1 MRGMIAFCGLDC
13 EKCEARIATIND
25 DNNLRKK
32 VADKWSK
39 LNNIEILPEH
49 INCLGCRGEGPKTY
63 YCSDLCEI
71 RKCVMG
77 KKLES
82 CGKCTEMNS
91 CKIIGAV
98 LENSDEARQNLKNQ

>member
-1 MRGMIAFCGLDC
+1 MKEMIAFCGLDC

-71 RKCVMG
+71 RKCVMS

-82 CGKCTEMNS
+82 CGKCVEMNS
-91 CKIIGAV
+91 CKIIGAI
-98 LENSDEARQNLKNQ
+98 LENSDEAKQNLKEQ

>member
-1 MRGMIAFCGLDC
+1 MKEMIAFCGLDC
-13 EKCEARIATIND
+13 EKCEARIATINN

-49 INCLGCRGEGPKTY
+49 INCLGCRGEGLKTY

-71 RKCVMG
+71 RKCAMS

-82 CGKCTEMNS
+82 CGKCAEMNS
-91 CKIIGAV
+91 CKIISAL
-98 LENSDEARQNLKNQ
+98 LENSDEAKQNLKEQ

>member
-1 MRGMIAFCGLDC
+1 MKEMIAFCGLDC

-82 CGKCTEMNS
+82 CGKCVEMNS
-91 CKIIGAV
+91 CKIISAV

>member
-1 MRGMIAFCGLDC
+1 MNKMIAFCGLDC
-13 EKCEARIATIND
+13 EQCEARIATIND
-25 DNNLRKK
+25 DNELRKK

-49 INCLGCRGEGPKTY
+49 INCLGCRGEGLKTY

-71 RKCVMG
+71 RKCAIG
-77 KKLES
+77 KQHET
-82 CGKCTEMNS
+82 CGQCAKIDH
-91 CKIIGAV
+91 CKIVGAI

>member
-1 MRGMIAFCGLDC
+1 MKEMIAFCGLDC

-49 INCLGCRGEGPKTY
+49 INCLGCRGEGPTTY

-71 RKCVMG
+71 RKCAMS

-82 CGKCTEMNS
+82 CGKCAEMNS
-91 CKIIGAV
+91 CKIISAV
-98 LENSDEARQNLKNQ
+98 LENSDEARQNLENQ

>member
-1 MRGMIAFCGLDC
+1 MKEMIAFCGLDC

-71 RKCVMG
+71 RKCAMS

-82 CGKCTEMNS
+82 CGKCAEMNS
-91 CKIIGAV
+91 CKIISAV

>member
-1 MRGMIAFCGLDC
+1 MNKMIAFCGLDC
-13 EKCEARIATIND
+13 EQCEARIATINN
-25 DNNLRKK
+25 DNDLRKK

-49 INCLGCRGEGPKTY
+49 INCLGCRDEGMKTY

-71 RKCVMG
+71 RKCANGKQYDTCGQCAEMG
-77 KKLES
+77 
-82 CGKCTEMNS
+82 N
-91 CKIIGAV
+91 CKIVGVI

>member
-1 MRGMIAFCGLDC
+1 MKEMIAFCGLDC
-13 EKCEARIATIND
+13 EKCEACIATIND

-63 YCSDLCEI
+63 YCSVMCEI
-71 RKCVMG
+71 RKCVMS

-82 CGKCTEMNS
+82 CGKCAEMNS
-91 CKIIGAV
+91 CKIISAV
-98 LENSDEARQNLKNQ
+98 LENSDEARQNLENQ

>member
-1 MRGMIAFCGLDC
+1 MKEMIAFCGLDC

-71 RKCVMG
+71 RKCAMS

-82 CGKCTEMNS
+82 CGKCAEMNS
-91 CKIIGAV
+91 CKIISAV
-98 LENSDEARQNLKNQ
+98 LENSDEAKQI

>member
-1 MRGMIAFCGLDC
+1 MKEMIAFCGLDC

-71 RKCVMG
+71 RKCAMS

-82 CGKCTEMNS
+82 CGKCAEMNS
-91 CKIIGAV
+91 CKIISAV
-98 LENSDEARQNLKNQ
+98 LENSDEAQQNLENQ

>member
-1 MRGMIAFCGLDC
+1 MKEMIACCGLDC

-39 LNNIEILPEH
+39 LSNIEILPEH

-82 CGKCTEMNS
+82 CGKCAEMNS

-98 LENSDEARQNLKNQ
+98 LENSDEARQNLENQ

>member
-1 MRGMIAFCGLDC
+1 MKEMIAFCGLDC

-71 RKCVMG
+71 RKCAMS

-82 CGKCTEMNS
+82 CGKCAEMNS
-91 CKIIGAV
+91 CKIISAV
-98 LENSDEARQNLKNQ
+98 LENSDEAKQNLKEQ

>member
-1 MRGMIAFCGLDC
+1 MKEMIAFCGLDC

-71 RKCVMG
+71 RKCVTG

-82 CGKCTEMNS
+82 CGKCAEMNS

>member
-1 MRGMIAFCGLDC
+1 MKEMIAFCGLDC

-71 RKCVMG
+71 RKCAMS

-82 CGKCTEMNS
+82 CGKCAEINS
-91 CKIIGAV
+91 CKNVGAL
-98 LENSDEARQNLKNQ
+98 LENSDEAKQNLKEQ